1 MHKKNLI
8 IIGNGFDLAHGL
20 ETRWSNFKEY
30 LSLFNEELL
39 HYLEQ
44 CAENDLW
51 SDFEKGLGKL
61 NRKKIYANELS
72 DFDCI
77 KNDDDDGRNHQMA
90 DRIRNVEDLIIDDTK
105 RTLNNWI
112 LSIDVNVT
120 PFENLKQILNGALVI
135 TFNYTQT
142 LEMTYGLNSSN
153 IVYLHGKAESIPS
166 RTKDDYFA
174 PDPVPDIVIGH
185 GEDVTPVDVG
195 SFANGMSDEIVL
207 DEVEIEGHRDILI
220 ELKKDTSRYMH
231 RIDYILNSMDSFDN
245 IYIIGHSLSPID
257 APYFNAIASC
267 TNAKTH
273 IYVTYCPELE
283 NKQKKESKVKQF
295 FHSNLITVKEIE
307 EL

>member
-39 HYLEQ
+39 YYLEQ

-61 NRKKIYANELS
+61 NHKEIYANELS

-153 IVYLHGKAESIPS
+153 IVYLHGKVESIPS

-195 SFANGMSDEIVL
+195 LFANGMSDEIVL
-207 DEVEIEGHRDILI
+207 DEVETEGHRDILM

-231 RIDYILNSMDSFDN
+231 RIDYILNSMNSFDN
-245 IYIIGHSLSPID
+245 IYIIGHSLSLID

-267 TNAKTH
+267 TNVKTH
-273 IYVTYCPELE
+273 IYITYCPELE
-283 NKQKKESKVKQF
+283 SEQEKESQVRQF
-295 FHSNLITVKEIE
+295 FPSNSITVKEIK
-307 EL
+307 LL